1 MSRANPHQR
10 ANGQFYRKLRLD
22 KEYMDV
28 IRFFNKI
35 KKYMKKE
42 IEGVDYEKEDK

>member
-1 MSRANPHQR
+1 MSRTR
-10 ANGQFYRKLRLD
+10 NGGHNQFYRKLRLD
-22 KEYMDV
+22 RDTMDV
-28 IRFFNKI
+28 IKFFNKI